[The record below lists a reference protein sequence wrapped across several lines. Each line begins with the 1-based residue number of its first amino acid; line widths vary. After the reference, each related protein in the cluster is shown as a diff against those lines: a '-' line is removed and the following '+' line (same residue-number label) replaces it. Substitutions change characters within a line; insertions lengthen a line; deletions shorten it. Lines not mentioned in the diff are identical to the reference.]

1 MTDTT
6 AERPWLRFHITG
18 GDPGGVDARA
28 LADLIEELARVT
40 RLIADELLGLG
51 RPRGPLSQ
59 LERSL
64 AGFRVLS
71 VSPGSLDL
79 ALAAPPPP
87 ATMADEAT
95 RKAHGLTP
103 DTVAEALIEEIE
115 AVSRC
120 ELSPSGGYERRHAV
134 ERLMCSAARIGDAVD
149 VAHCPSAGSDKRAR
163 VELTRTVLV
172 TAGLTSSLS
181 ADSSRD
187 AGERVLGLRR
197 QLHVRDIERQ
207 GGVAHPSKS
216 IEELACE
223 QGLLDRPP
231 ADYPALLSG
240 LWNTEDEAAAFR
252 QGIRGGRSA
261 SR

>member
-6 AERPWLRFHITG
+6 ARRPWLRFHITG
-18 GDPGGVDARA
+18 SDPGGVDARA
-28 LADLIEELARVT
+28 LADLIEELARAT
-40 RLIADELLGLG
+40 RLIAAELLGLG

-71 VSPGSLDL
+71 VSPGSLDV
-79 ALAAPPPP
+79 ALAAPPP
-87 ATMADEAT
+87 ATTDETAADADP
-95 RKAHGLTP
+95 LTP
-103 DTVAEALIEEIE
+103 DTVAGALIEEIA

-134 ERLMCSAARIGDAVD
+134 ERLMCSVARIGDAVD
-149 VAHCPSAGSDKRAR
+149 VAHCPSAGRDVRAR
-163 VELTRTVLV
+163 VQLTQAALV
-172 TAGLTSSLS
+172 TTSLVSPTS
-181 ADSSRD
+181 TNRD
-187 AGERVLGLRR
+187 GKVGNRVLGLRR

-207 GGVAHPSKS
+207 GGVAHPPRP
-216 IEELACE
+216 IEELARE

-231 ADYPALLSG
+231 ADYPELLG
-240 LWNTEDEAAAFR
+240 DLWETEDEAEAFR
-252 QGIRGGRSA
+252 EEIRTGRSA

>member
-1 MTDTT
+1 MTENS
-6 AERPWLRFHITG
+6 AERPWLRFRIVG
-18 GDPGGVDARA
+18 NEPGGVDARA
-28 LADLIEELARVT
+28 LADLIGELARAT

-79 ALAAPPPP
+79 ALAPPPP
-87 ATMADEAT
+87 ATTDETADDADL
-95 RKAHGLTP
+95 LTP
-103 DTVAEALIEEIE
+103 DAVAGALIEEIE

-149 VAHCPSAGSDKRAR
+149 VAHCPSAGGDKRAR
-163 VELTRTVLV
+163 VEWTRTVLV

-231 ADYPALLSG
+231 ADYPALLSD

-252 QGIRGGRSA
+252 QEIRGGRSA

>member
-1 MTDTT
+1 MTDTI
-6 AERPWLRFHITG
+6 AERPWLQFRITG
-18 GDPGGVDARA
+18 SDPGGVDVRA
-28 LADLIEELARVT
+28 LADLLEELARAT
-40 RLIADELLGLG
+40 RFIADELLGLG

-79 ALAAPPPP
+79 ALAPPPP
-87 ATMADEAT
+87 ATTDETADDADP
-95 RKAHGLTP
+95 LTP
-103 DTVAEALIEEIE
+103 DAVAGALIEEIE

-149 VAHCPSAGSDKRAR
+149 VAHCPSAGGDTRAR
-163 VELTRTVLV
+163 VEFSETVLA
-172 TAGLTSSLS
+172 TAGLASTRH
-181 ADSSRD
+181 ADEGRRV
-187 AGERVLGLRR
+187 EKRVLWLRR

-231 ADYPALLSG
+231 ADYPALLAD

-252 QGIRGGRSA
+252 EEIRGGRSA